1 MLDVEAPKVDPSKV
15 PADIQQKV
23 IPSIKRTL
31 KTLSL
36 PTARID
42 DLYTLMKL
50 EQGFTGTTSIR
61 NATFT
66 DLRNFDRYLRDFI
79 EQGAIKDPKD
89 RAWYKKIYDWKFPQT
104 VGVTI

>member
-79 EQGAIKDPKD
+79 EQGAIKDPRG
-89 RAWYKKIYDWKFPQT
+89 RAWYKKIYDWQFPQA
-104 VGVTI
+104 VGKE